1 MDIPST
7 DHLPPKEIEKVQADG
22 SQKMVPNPAYNA
34 AIQKFGEDM
43 AEWLPKLK
51 LRIGAATD
59 AAEGLNVV
67 YENLRRQ
74 RSLNFINEF
83 KKGTE
88 FRRIGLL
95 EPNRFGEFLFDNDKE
110 GTLAR
115 LKKHHELYFDN
126 KAAATGIPRTQLMRN
141 EAFIWSDAKTYDG
154 GRQQQQQSKPRFRGN
169 PNQGN
174 FRGQPKNFR
183 GGGGRQ
189 KPRGTGPQNA
199 RKTNNTTN
207 NQSWNE
213 NVQDQPSTSGQNNR
227 GKPKNNKRPWGG
239 GGRGGQQ

>member
-1 MDIPST
+1 MELPST
-7 DHLPPKEIEKVQADG
+7 DHLPPKEIEKVQTDG
-22 SQKMVPNPAYNA
+22 TKTMIPNPAYTV

-43 AEWLPKLK
+43 VKWLPKLQ
-51 LRIGAATD
+51 LRMGVATD

-154 GRQQQQQSKPRFRGN
+154 GRQQQSKPRPRGN
-169 PNQGN
+169 PNPGN
-174 FRGQPKNFR
+174 FRGQPRNFR
-183 GGGGRQ
+183 GGGRP
-189 KPRGTGPQNA
+189 KPRGNGQQSG
-199 RKTNNTTN
+199 RKPNFPTN

-213 NVQDQPSTSGQNNR
+213 NAQDQPSSSGQNNR
-227 GKPKNNKRPWGG
+227 GKPKSNKRPWGG
-239 GGRGGQQ
+239 GGGGRGGQQ